1 MQCAGHARKCVLQL
15 QLPGA
20 SRGRADAPREVRDY
34 VLSYPRCGSHHN
46 SFFLTSIE
54 LLLPFVCFLY
64 GRVCYPRAFLFDYL
78 QRLCFIEARR
88 TLLARLYYLGSRAL
102 ALALALA
109 HCIHTS

>member
-1 MQCAGHARKCVLQL
+1 MCVL

-20 SRGRADAPREVRDY
+20 SRGRADALREVRDY

-46 SFFLTSIE
+46 SFSLRLSS
-54 LLLPFVCFLY
+54 CFSFFFY
-64 GRVCYPRAFLFDYL
+64 GRVCTPRAFLFDYL
-78 QRLCFIEARR
+78 QRLCFIVARR

-102 ALALALA
+102 ALA